1 METIQQ
7 GMKRTELAF
16 QAGLPQENKRRKVI
30 VVTLCVLVLCGWALL
45 VLYSIVGGMK
55 NDLSFAP

>member
-16 QAGLPQENKRRKVI
+16 QAGLPQENKRRKII
-30 VVTLCVLVLCGWALL
+30 VVTIGVLVLCGWA
-45 VLYSIVGGMK
+45 
-55 NDLSFAP
+55 